1 MYILSIIIPV
11 YNSEKYLSKCIHSIV
26 NAQNNNNI
34 EIILVDDGSTDK
46 SPAICDLLSQ
56 KYINIHV
63 FHQQNKGVAE
73 ARNKGIDVAHGEYIA
88 WIDSDDYV
96 SSHWLET
103 VLKYLQLYKPD
114 ALIYDYFLESNG
126 NLSKQ
131 TQCFKEGLV
140 SLNSYVFE
148 LSSEKRLHS
157 YLPIH
162 IMKSNFYY
170 KNCFNTKNRVME
182 DFDFLTSVATRLKKI
197 YYLPMALYYYV
208 QRNDSLN
215 RDVSCERALLGIQVS
230 YRRYE
235 TFLKEKFPVSKGAYW
250 ISLFYAYNILIFH
263 ESKKIESS
271 QVLSKLKKD
280 IIRIL
285 FSFQIAIGMK
295 IKIISAVFIPQ
306 TYYKKIYLKYK
317 SAR

>member
-11 YNSEKYLSKCIHSIV
+11 YNAEQYLSKCVHSIIDD
-26 NAQNNNNI
+26 QNNNNI
-34 EIILVDDGSTDK
+34 EIILIDDGSIDK

-56 KYINIHV
+56 KYTNIHI

-73 ARNKGIDVAHGEYIA
+73 ARNKGIEAAHGEYIA

-96 SSHWLET
+96 SFHWLET

-114 ALIYDYFLESNG
+114 VLIYDYFLEFNG

-131 TQCFKEGLV
+131 TQCFKEGFV
-140 SLNSYVFE
+140 SPESYVFE

-182 DFDFLTSVATRLKKI
+182 DFDFLTSVATQLKKI

-230 YRRYE
+230 YKRYE
-235 TFLKEKFPVSKGAYW
+235 TFLKKKLHVSKGAYW

-263 ESKKIESS
+263 ESKKIERS
-271 QVLSKLKKD
+271 QVLSKLRKD
-280 IIRIL
+280 IIQIL
-285 FSFQIAIGMK
+285 FSFQMAIGMK

-306 TYYKKIYLKYK
+306 KYYKKLYLKYK
-317 SAR
+317 STR